1 MVLMVVFSNAA
12 GDVFLTKG
20 MKQVGDVSAMDSIH
34 LLQTIK
40 RIASNLN
47 FVLGVACLAVSFFS
61 FLTVLSWANLSFV
74 VPATAIVYVITVL
87 GAKFFLRE
95 QIDGMRWTGTSM
107 VCLGVALIC
116 LPEDHMLSPSMLFDP
131 VRVILG
137 FLSAASACY
146 FIVSIIAAEKF
157 FRIRDKTGAT
167 GATASPLRG
176 AESFAPSSHP
186 FSSAPGS
193 MPVSI
198 LVPLCGAD
206 SKAYQNYATL
216 CRQDYPEFEIIFG
229 VSNAADSSLPVIS
242 RLQADFP
249 NVPIRVV
256 IDAGEIGPNPKVNTL
271 NNMLQQAGHEILLML
286 DSDIRVGPDFIRT
299 ICEELSPDAN
309 GLVTCFYRAGEAPGI
324 PSKLEAVG
332 ISSEFAP
339 GVLVAGM
346 AGGISFALGAA
357 IAISRKTLQAIGGFA
372 AVAPYLAD
380 DYMMGNL
387 VRKAGL
393 PVKLSRYV
401 VETVLSRLTLSGFV
415 RHQLRWARGI
425 HACAPWG
432 HAGSLVAN
440 GTALSF
446 LYFTFSGFT
455 TFGFT
460 VFASVTVLRLW
471 MAWMVGVR
479 RLGDK
484 ILRKNLLL
492 VPLRDFF
499 SLFIWAASFFG
510 RRVEWR
516 DRVFRLEKNGTI
528 RAIKNE
534 GAV

>member
-1 MVLMVVFSNAA
+1 
-12 GDVFLTKG
+12 
-20 MKQVGDVSAMDSIH
+20 
-34 LLQTIK
+34 
-40 RIASNLN
+40 
-47 FVLGVACLAVSFFS
+47 
-61 FLTVLSWANLSFV
+61 
-74 VPATAIVYVITVL
+74 
-87 GAKFFLRE
+87 
-95 QIDGMRWTGTSM
+95 
-107 VCLGVALIC
+107 
-116 LPEDHMLSPSMLFDP
+116 
-131 VRVILG
+131 
-137 FLSAASACY
+137 
-146 FIVSIIAAEKF
+146 
-157 FRIRDKTGAT
+157 
-167 GATASPLRG
+167 
-176 AESFAPSSHP
+176 
-186 FSSAPGS
+186 
-193 MPVSI
+193 
-198 LVPLCGAD
+198 
-206 SKAYQNYATL
+206 
-216 CRQDYPEFEIIFG
+216 
-229 VSNAADSSLPVIS
+229 
-242 RLQADFP
+242 
-249 NVPIRVV
+249 
-256 IDAGEIGPNPKVNTL
+256 
-271 NNMLQQAGHEILLML
+271 
-286 DSDIRVGPDFIRT
+286 
-299 ICEELSPDAN
+299 
-309 GLVTCFYRAGEAPGI
+309 
-324 PSKLEAVG
+324 VG